1 MSTQK
6 TAAFLQQPSLSLA
19 PEPRSSRPFAQSIV
33 VVVPAYNEARFI
45 GSVILKIKEF
55 ADEIIVVDDGSR
67 DETADIA
74 ERAGA
79 RVIRHPRNQG
89 KGVALN
95 TGFDLI
101 RREYHPLAVVTLDAD
116 WQHSP
121 EDIPAVAS
129 PILNGDADLVIGSR
143 YLQKASD
150 VPLQRVVG
158 HWGFNMLVNT
168 VSGTRITDS
177 QSGYRAFSRRAL
189 ESISFRSDGFSVES
203 EMQFWAADYELR
215 VLEVPI
221 TIRYQDNPKRSVV
234 SHGITVLNGVL
245 RLVAQSRPLL
255 FFSLPGVLLL
265 VAGVLVGAWVVNIY
279 SHTHDLAVGT
289 ALIAVLLCFVGTLSL
304 FTGIILNTVRS
315 TILEFL
321 RPTQREPHAD

>member
-1 MSTQK
+1 VSTHK
-6 TAAFLQQPSLSLA
+6 TASFMQQPTLSLA
-19 PEPRSSRPFAQSIV
+19 QEQRAARPFAQSIV

-45 GSVILKIKEF
+45 GSVILKIREF
-55 ADEIIVVDDGSR
+55 ADEIIVIDDGSR

-79 RVIRHPRNQG
+79 RVIRHSRNQG

-101 RREYHPLAVVTLDAD
+101 RREYHPTAVVTLDAD

-121 EDIPAVAS
+121 DDIPAVAR
-129 PILNGDADLVIGSR
+129 PILSGDADLVIGSR
-143 YLQKASD
+143 YLQRSSD

-168 VSGTRITDS
+168 VSGTRISDS

-189 ESISFRSDGFSVES
+189 ESISFRSVGFSVES

-215 VLEVPI
+215 VMEVPI
-221 TIRYQDNPKRSVV
+221 TIRYQDHPKRSVV
-234 SHGITVLNGVL
+234 SHGFTVLNGIL
-245 RLVAQSRPLL
+245 RLVAQSRPLM
-255 FFSLPGVLLL
+255 FFSLPGILLL
-265 VAGVLVGAWVVNIY
+265 AAGVMVGAWVVNVY
-279 SHTHDLAVGT
+279 SNTHDLAVGM
-289 ALIAVLLCFVGTLSL
+289 ALMSVLLCFVGTLSL

-321 RPTQREPHAD
+321 RPTEREAHAD